1 MLCAQPTH
9 HHYQHGPRALRYE
22 KMMAKD
28 RSYLEKTVE
37 IFLDDLF
44 RVLRSGVR
52 AYRNGVLIRVFFNV
66 LGEAEKRVML

>member
-1 MLCAQPTH
+1 M
-9 HHYQHGPRALRYE
+9 RATDSSPLSTRTTGFAYE
-22 KMMAKD
+22 KMMAED